1 MAYHHGSL
9 REDLLAAAARVVAER
24 GPSGLSLRELARD
37 LGVTHTAPRHHF
49 GDKRGVLTALAAQGH
64 RLLAGRLVAAGDD
77 FLESGVAYVRFALDH
92 PGHFAVMFRPDL
104 VDEGSDELRQA
115 RSRTRS
121 ALLRGAAAYTSS
133 AGHQERE
140 PTHESAPRPVTAPA
154 TSTVEAGKR
163 TVELSGDPP
172 SSTAELPPFALL
184 AWSAAH
190 GIASLALSGA
200 LSAMGLGSTPDEITR
215 AARAGLQ
222 RLTPS

>member
-24 GPSGLSLRELARD
+24 GPSGLSLRELARE

-64 RLLAGRLVAAGDD
+64 RLLAGRLIAAADD
-77 FLESGVAYVRFALDH
+77 FLEAGVAYVRFALDH

-104 VDEGSDELRQA
+104 VDETSDELRQA
-115 RSRTRS
+115 RARTRS
-121 ALLRGAAAYTSS
+121 ALLQGAAAYAGAAGKNS
-133 AGHQERE
+133 AAERGADLE
-140 PTHESAPRPVTAPA
+140 DATAAPA
-154 TSTVEAGKR
+154 A
-163 TVELSGDPP
+163 
-172 SSTAELPPFALL
+172 ALPPFALL

-190 GIASLALSGA
+190 GMASLALSGA
-200 LSAMGLGSTPDEITR
+200 LSAMGLGVKPEEITSS
-215 AARAGLQ
+215 ARAGLQ

>member
-24 GPSGLSLRELARD
+24 GPSGLSLRELARE

-64 RLLAGRLVAAGDD
+64 RLLAGRLVAAGED
-77 FLESGVAYVRFALDH
+77 FLEAGVAYVRFALDH

-104 VDEGSDELRQA
+104 VDEGSEELRLA
-115 RSRTRS
+115 RARTRS
-121 ALLRGAAAYTSS
+121 ALLTGAATYAATG
-133 AGHQERE
+133 ARD
-140 PTHESAPRPVTAPA
+140 TAATAPGELGGAA
-154 TSTVEAGKR
+154 TK
-163 TVELSGDPP
+163 
-172 SSTAELPPFALL
+172 STAELPPFALL

-190 GIASLALSGA
+190 GMASLALSGA
-200 LSAMGLGSTPDEITR
+200 LSAMGMGSTPDELTR
-215 AARAGLQ
+215 SARAGLQ